1 MPGLKKVRG
10 DGREDAIALD
20 DELFRVLPDD
30 EGGRRGRR
38 PRAGAAGGPDPEDL
52 IEDDL
57 DDADDPLSD
66 ARRGRLG
73 GRGGGGGGRPAW
85 LPLIALLAVALAGW
99 GVWMALAPAP
109 EPTPATGDM
118 LATVQPAG
126 PGDGPDLP
134 LVRAETE
141 PYKTAPSDPGGL
153 QVENT
158 DKEVYARVRDSAQVD
173 EGPAVEQLL
182 PGPTRPVSPPAPE
195 APANATQDAPPT
207 PEPAQAQTPA
217 PEAPQPS
224 DTAPRTASDGPP
236 PVPEGPLERATPPEA
251 EDSPAAMPQPAPP
264 EVPATAAAPSSE
276 PTQTPASA
284 STPAPAEQVAAVAE
298 DGPQVQLAAF
308 RKRELAQQH
317 WNTLRQAHPDLLS
330 AVPHLIVFADLG
342 DQGQFYRLRAGPM
355 SNPDAAGALCRAL
368 KQRDVGCFVVSE

>member
-1 MPGLKKVRG
+1 MPGVKKVRG

-38 PRAGAAGGPDPEDL
+38 PRAGAAGGSDPEDL
-52 IEDDL
+52 IEDDP
-57 DDADDPLSD
+57 DDTDDPLSD
-66 ARRGRLG
+66 ARP

-99 GVWMALAPAP
+99 GAWMALAPAP

-118 LATVQPAG
+118 LATVRPAA

-141 PYKTAPSDPGGL
+141 PYKNPPSDPGGL

-182 PGPTRPVSPPAPE
+182 PGPARPVSPPAPE
-195 APANATQDAPPT
+195 APANTPRDATPA
-207 PEPAQAQTPA
+207 PEPAQAQAPA
-217 PEAPQPS
+217 PEAPQPA
-224 DTAPRTASDGPP
+224 DTEPGTASDGPP
-236 PVPEGPLERATPPEA
+236 PVPEGPLERTTPP
-251 EDSPAAMPQPAPP
+251 EDSPAAISQPEPPVAPAPASSP
-264 EVPATAAAPSSE
+264 EPA
-276 PTQTPASA
+276 PTPTPA
-284 STPAPAEQVAAVAE
+284 PAPAEQVAAVAE

-308 RKRELAQQH
+308 RKRALAQQH
-317 WNTLRQAHPDLLS
+317 WDTLRQAHPDLLG

-355 SNPDAAGALCRAL
+355 SSPDAAGALCRAL